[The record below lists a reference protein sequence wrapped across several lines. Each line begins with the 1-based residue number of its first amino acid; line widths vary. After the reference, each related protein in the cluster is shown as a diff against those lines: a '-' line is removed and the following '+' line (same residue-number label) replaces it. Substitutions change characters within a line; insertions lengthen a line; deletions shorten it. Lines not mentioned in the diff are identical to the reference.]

1 MMHDV
6 KIKKLK
12 LLPDER
18 GFLMEMLRCDD
29 EVFKDFGQVYIT
41 GCARGI
47 AKAWHYHKEQTD
59 NFVCVYGRALVVLC
73 DLRDGS
79 PTYGVSE
86 EYLIEGPPPTLTLP
100 LKGEGRVGG
109 EGNILLQIP
118 PFVVHGFTAYECDDA
133 RIINIPT
140 LPYKYEKPDEYR
152 YPWNSEE
159 IPYKW
164 PPYVTRGG

>member
-100 LKGEGRVGG
+100 LKGGG
-109 EGNILLQIP
+109 
-118 PFVVHGFTAYECDDA
+118 
-133 RIINIPT
+133 
-140 LPYKYEKPDEYR
+140 
-152 YPWNSEE
+152 
-159 IPYKW
+159 
-164 PPYVTRGG
+164 RGGWGVRGISFSRYRRLLYTVLLPMSVMMPV

>member
-79 PTYGVSE
+79 PTYGVSQE
-86 EYLIEGPPPTLTLP
+86 FILDAPP
-100 LKGEGRVGG
+100 LKGEG
-109 EGNILLQIP
+109 NMLLQIP
-118 PFVVHGFTAYECDDA
+118 ALVVHGFTAYECDDA